1 MTESFGA
8 LCSDFYVNQKLN
20 VKLDLPTG
28 RETVLDLFERVR
40 RQYPRM
46 EVFKRYKD
54 ELALET
60 KQGDM
65 PQQWLAIRSASIRSG
80 TVNPDSFGDAYAPH
94 RHVLEVA
101 PFYLSVSPLDIDF
114 LELLYGFDLMAAGNH
129 DQIVHRALF
138 EQTAM
143 AGLMELDDAT
153 PIECQPIFGVAF
165 GEGRRCEAHIEV
177 KTRSADTGDNG
188 FSAEPISIY
197 LTIRSYGPM
206 TELGELGTTLTG
218 LAARG
223 EELIESS
230 VLPGFIVPIR
240 NAIVTGGG

>member
-1 MTESFGA
+1 
-8 LCSDFYVNQKLN
+8 
-20 VKLDLPTG
+20 VKLDLPTS

-46 EVFKRYKD
+46 ESFKRYKD

-80 TVNPDSFGDAYAPH
+80 TVNPDSLADAYAPH
-94 RHVLEVA
+94 RHVLEVV

-114 LELLYGFDLMAAGNH
+114 LELLYGFDLMASGNH
-129 DQIVHRALF
+129 DQIVYRALF

-143 AGLMELDDAT
+143 AGLMDLDDAT
-153 PIECQPIFGVAF
+153 PIECQPVFGVAF
-165 GEGRRCEAHIEV
+165 GEGKRCEAHIEV
-177 KTRSADTGDNG
+177 KTRSAEATENG

-197 LTIRSYGPM
+197 LTMRQYGPM
-206 TELGELGTTLTG
+206 SELADLGRALNDLTQ
-218 LAARG
+218 RG

-230 VLPGFIVPIR
+230 VVPGLIVPIR
-240 NAIVTGGG
+240 NAIVIGGG